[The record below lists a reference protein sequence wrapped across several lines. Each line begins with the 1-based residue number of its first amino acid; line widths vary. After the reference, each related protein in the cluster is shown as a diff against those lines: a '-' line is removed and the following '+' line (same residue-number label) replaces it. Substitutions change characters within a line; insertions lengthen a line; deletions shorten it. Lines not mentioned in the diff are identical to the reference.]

1 MRFWIV
7 EKVEQMQHE
16 GGETQTG
23 YKLILRAYFW
33 DHPNAGRLAYAVNKE
48 VYDNVRVGE
57 TADVEVKFDP
67 TPVKIIKFPSW
78 DTDED
83 TGT

>member
-1 MRFWIV
+1 
-7 EKVEQMQHE
+7 
-16 GGETQTG
+16 
-23 YKLILRAYFW
+23 
-33 DHPNAGRLAYAVNKE
+33 
-48 VYDNVRVGE
+48 VRVGE